1 MCLVLKPE
9 IGGGLVVR
17 INIAGFGL
25 AASGLRGLAA
35 SCATMARAG
44 EPVVQ
49 FFALRILPFDLR
61 LR

>member
-1 MCLVLKPE
+1 M
-9 IGGGLVVR
+9 VR